1 MTDESQQLAPVHR
14 ISPRRRWS
22 LRQWPLTVVL
32 IALGGSLLLI
42 ATDHFRRGSVGLAA
56 SVMLAFFLRLL
67 LPESDAGLLAVRS
80 KRVDVIVLGV
90 LAIGLTVFAFWVP
103 APN

>member
-1 MTDESQQLAPVHR
+1 MTDEPQQLAAVHR
-14 ISPRRRWS
+14 IGPRRRVTW
-22 LRQWPLTVVL
+22 RQWPLTVVL

-67 LPESDAGLLAVRS
+67 LPPSEAGLLAVRS
-80 KRVDVIVLGV
+80 KRVDAIVLGV
-90 LAIGLTVFAFWVP
+90 LAIGLTVFALWVP

>member
-1 MTDESQQLAPVHR
+1 MTDEPQRLAPVHR
-14 ISPRRRWS
+14 IGGRRRWS
-22 LRQWPLTVVL
+22 LRQWPILVVL
-32 IALGGSLLLI
+32 IVLAFSLIAI

-67 LPESDAGLLAVRS
+67 LPDSDAGLLSVRS
-80 KRVDVIVLGV
+80 KRVDVAVLGL
-90 LAIGLTVFAFWVP
+90 LALGLTVFALWVP

>member
-1 MTDESQQLAPVHR
+1 MTDEPQHLAPVHR
-14 ISPRRRWS
+14 IGPRRRWS
-22 LRQWPLTVVL
+22 MRQWPITVVL
-32 IALGGSLLLI
+32 IALGASLFLI

-67 LPESDAGLLAVRS
+67 LPEPDAGLLAVRS
-80 KRVDVIVLGV
+80 KRVDVLVLGV

>member
-1 MTDESQQLAPVHR
+1 MSEQPERLAPVHP
-14 ISPRRRWS
+14 IGHRRRWS
-22 LRQWPLTVVL
+22 LRQWPIAIVL
-32 IALGGSLLLI
+32 VAVGISLVLI

-67 LPESDAGLLAVRS
+67 LPDVDAGLLAVRS
-80 KRVDVIVLGV
+80 KRADVIVLGL
-90 LAIGLTVFAFWVP
+90 LAIGLTVFAVWVP